1 MSTTVFSHTGTEL
14 SDELEK
20 GTSHDAP
27 LLLPLIEQ
35 AADEPLARGC
45 LLEVV
50 SQLTQLAAQRLPV
63 TAASPLCRTSQA
75 SEERPFADQVFT
87 TISACLQQGFRRL
100 LLVPW
105 GGRQGMGPLVESAL
119 LALTTVTGETVSL
132 AELAVP
138 HVHVEGVSA
147 RSALGGL
154 SSIQTQLGPL
164 LEAFP
169 GWDRSWVKLSAG
181 KVTILLLRSGKGTAQ
196 PSKAAA
202 AWEGATVK
210 ALAAALCP
218 QQAGV
223 MTASERSRWQ
233 RDGEI
238 YARYLISLLGAA
250 TDFLQQEQMS

>member
-1 MSTTVFSHTGTEL
+1 MSTMDFSRTGSAL
-14 SDELEK
+14 CDEQEREVP
-20 GTSHDAP
+20 HDAP

-35 AADEPLARGC
+35 AADEPPARRC

-50 SQLTQLAAQRLPV
+50 SQLTQLAAQRLRV
-63 TAASPLCRTSQA
+63 TAASPLCRTSQV
-75 SEERPFADQVFT
+75 SEEHPFADQVFT
-87 TISACLQQGFRRL
+87 TVSACLQQGFRRL

-119 LALTTVTGETVSL
+119 LALTTVTGEAVSR

-138 HVHVEGVSA
+138 PVHVEGVSA
-147 RSALGGL
+147 RSGLGGL

-169 GWDRSWVKLSAG
+169 GWDRSWVRLSAG
-181 KVTILLLRSGKGTAQ
+181 QGTILLLRSGKGTEQ
-196 PSKAAA
+196 PSPAAA
-202 AWEGATVK
+202 AWEGPTVK

-218 QQAGV
+218 QQAGI

-238 YARYLISLLGAA
+238 YARYLVSLLGAA
-250 TDFLQQEQMS
+250 TDFLQRTS